1 MTIVKGMFFV
11 AVRNDGRKFSGEI
24 ENVRETAKGT
34 MVVIFSLD
42 NNYSRKYATVYLSE
56 CENWEVSDFAIQA

>member
-1 MTIVKGMFFV
+1 MEIVKGMFLV
-11 AVRNDGRKFSGEI
+11 AVRNDGRKFSGEV

-42 NNYSRKYATVYLSE
+42 NNFSRKYATVYLSE
-56 CENWEVSDFAIQA
+56 CEHWEVSDFAIQA